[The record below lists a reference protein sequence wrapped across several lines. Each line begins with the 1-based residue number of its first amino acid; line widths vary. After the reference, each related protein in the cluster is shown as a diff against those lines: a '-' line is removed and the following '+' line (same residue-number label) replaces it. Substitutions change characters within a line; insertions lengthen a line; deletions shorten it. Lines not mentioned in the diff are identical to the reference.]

1 MKRAVKGLDHVVV
14 MVDGIDAAEAAYKK
28 LGFQVQP
35 RGFHRKLGTANHL
48 MIFDTDYFEILG
60 VVEDTEFN
68 AERRE
73 WLKQGGG
80 LANVALAT
88 DGADLAFDAFKQA
101 GLQPDA
107 PLFFDR
113 AVEVA
118 GKIEHA
124 QFRTVR
130 IPKTHMP
137 VVGFFV
143 CEHLTP
149 QFVYRGEWAKHPN
162 GARGIL
168 GVTVI
173 AEQPAQWIPELEK
186 YFGPGSVKREGEG
199 LVVDTGTQPVR
210 YLDRKGYTARY
221 PGVAPVRPGDHP
233 ALLSLRVDSLAAC
246 EALLRQNGVT
256 FVRPDAGRLIVPPD
270 QAAHLTIEFV
280 EGEPDF
286 QHFAQRGDRHP
297 AEESYTK
304 HHRDET
310 RSHPR
315 VTLRVGEERKRRQA
329 YQLLPCPESRAA
341 TGDLFE
347 QIAHES
353 LPGTGAADPS
363 QEPESE
369 SRVSHVHPSWTGIP
383 RHSTVSAF
391 FAALTSR
398 NPVVVIEK

>member
-48 MIFDTDYFEILG
+48 MIFDKDYFEILG

-68 AERRE
+68 AERRQ

-88 DGADLAFDAFKQA
+88 DGAELAFDAFKQV

-118 GKIEHA
+118 GKTEHA

-149 QFVYRGEWAKHPN
+149 QFVYRSEWAQHPN

-173 AEQPAQWIPELEK
+173 AEQPAKWTLELEK
-186 YFGPGSVKREGEG
+186 YFGAGSVTREGEG
-199 LVVDTGTQPVR
+199 LVVNTGTQPIR
-210 YLDRKGYTARY
+210 YLDRKGYAARY
-221 PGVAPVRPGDHP
+221 PGVPLVRADDHP
-233 ALLSLRVDSLAAC
+233 ALLTVRVDSLSAC
-246 EALLRQNGVT
+246 EALLKQNGVT
-256 FVRPDAGRLIVPPD
+256 FVKPAAARLIVPPD
-270 QAAHLTIEFV
+270 QAAHLTIEF
-280 EGEPDF
+280 
-286 QHFAQRGDRHP
+286 
-297 AEESYTK
+297 AE
-304 HHRDET
+304 R
-310 RSHPR
+310 
-315 VTLRVGEERKRRQA
+315 
-329 YQLLPCPESRAA
+329 
-341 TGDLFE
+341 
-347 QIAHES
+347 
-353 LPGTGAADPS
+353 
-363 QEPESE
+363 
-369 SRVSHVHPSWTGIP
+369 
-383 RHSTVSAF
+383 
-391 FAALTSR
+391 
-398 NPVVVIEK
+398 

>member
-14 MVDGIDAAEAAYKK
+14 VVDGIDTAEAAYKR

-60 VVEDTEFN
+60 LVEDTEFN

-173 AEQPAQWIPELEK
+173 AERPKQWIPELEK
-186 YFGPGSVKREGEG
+186 YFGPGSVTREGEG

-210 YLDRKGYTARY
+210 YLDRKGYIARY
-221 PGVAPVRPGDHP
+221 PGVTPVRPGDHP
-233 ALLSLRVDSLAAC
+233 ALLSLRVDSLSAC
-246 EALLRQNGVT
+246 EALLRQNGVA
-256 FVRPDAGRLIVPPD
+256 FVRPDAGRLIVPPG
-270 QAAHLTIEFV
+270 QAADLTIEF
-280 EGEPDF
+280 
-286 QHFAQRGDRHP
+286 
-297 AEESYTK
+297 AE
-304 HHRDET
+304 R
-310 RSHPR
+310 
-315 VTLRVGEERKRRQA
+315 
-329 YQLLPCPESRAA
+329 
-341 TGDLFE
+341 
-347 QIAHES
+347 
-353 LPGTGAADPS
+353 
-363 QEPESE
+363 
-369 SRVSHVHPSWTGIP
+369 
-383 RHSTVSAF
+383 
-391 FAALTSR
+391 
-398 NPVVVIEK
+398 

>member
-48 MIFDTDYFEILG
+48 MIFDNDYFEILG
-60 VVEDTEFN
+60 IVEDTEFN

-88 DGADLAFDAFKQA
+88 DGADLAFDAFKQV

-118 GKIEHA
+118 GKTEHA
-124 QFRTVR
+124 RFRTVR

-149 QFVYRGEWAKHPN
+149 QFVYRSEWAQHPN

-173 AEQPAQWIPELEK
+173 AEQPAKWIAELEK
-186 YFGPGSVKREGEG
+186 YFGTGSVTREGEG
-199 LVVDTGTQPVR
+199 LVVNTGTQPIR

-221 PGVAPVRPGDHP
+221 PGVTPVRPGDHP
-233 ALLSLRVDSLAAC
+233 ALLTVDVDSLSAC
-246 EALLRQNGVT
+246 EALLKQNGVT
-256 FVRPDAGRLIVPPD
+256 FVKPDAARLIVPPD
-270 QAAHLTIEFV
+270 QAAHLTIEF
-280 EGEPDF
+280 
-286 QHFAQRGDRHP
+286 
-297 AEESYTK
+297 AE
-304 HHRDET
+304 R
-310 RSHPR
+310 
-315 VTLRVGEERKRRQA
+315 
-329 YQLLPCPESRAA
+329 
-341 TGDLFE
+341 
-347 QIAHES
+347 
-353 LPGTGAADPS
+353 
-363 QEPESE
+363 
-369 SRVSHVHPSWTGIP
+369 
-383 RHSTVSAF
+383 
-391 FAALTSR
+391 
-398 NPVVVIEK
+398 